1 MTMQEQ
7 TRKAMRLWSLAQPA
21 VSAFITA
28 VVRDFSERDD
38 VLQDVAV
45 AVLENFE
52 SYDESRPFTPWA
64 IGVARNQIG
73 LYLRR
78 KRRNRYTFDTDAI
91 ESLAAAFDAISDDE
105 THLMERLR
113 VCVARLG
120 SRSRRLCELRYRD
133 DLKPAAIATAVSMT
147 ANGVSKA
154 LQRVRQQLRTCIE
167 GRSMAAR

>member
-64 IGVARNQIG
+64 IGIARNQIG

-113 VCVARLG
+113 VCVAQLG